1 MNIAIWIITGLLAVA
16 FIGAGLM
23 KVAQP
28 RAKLAANGMAWTND
42 YSDAGVKLIG
52 LAELLGGIGLILPA
66 LTGVA
71 PILVPIAAAALTV
84 IMIGAV
90 VWHVRAGDGA
100 KETMPS
106 VILGILS
113 LIVAIT
119 RFGPWAF

>member
-1 MNIAIWIITGLLAVA
+1 
-16 FIGAGLM
+16 M

-42 YSDAGVKLIG
+42 YSDAGVKLVG
-52 LAELLGGIGLILPA
+52 LAELLGGLGLILPA
-66 LTGVA
+66 VTGIA

-90 VWHVRAGDGA
+90 VWHVRANDTKGA
-100 KETMPS
+100 LPS
-106 VILGILS
+106 AVLGILA
-113 LIVAIT
+113 LLVAIA

>member
-1 MNIAIWIITGLLAVA
+1 MNIAIWIITVLLAFAFVA
-16 FIGAGLM
+16 AGVM

-28 RAKLAANGMAWTND
+28 RTKLAASGMAWVND
-42 YSDAGVKLIG
+42 YSDAGVKLVG
-52 LAELLGGIGLILPA
+52 LAELLGGLGLILPA
-66 LTGVA
+66 VTGIA

-113 LIVAIT
+113 LVVAIT

>member
-1 MNIAIWIITGLLAVA
+1 MNIAIWIITGLLALA

-42 YSDAGVKLIG
+42 YSDAGVKLVG
-52 LAELLGGIGLILPA
+52 LAELLGGIGLVLPA
-66 LTGVA
+66 LTGIA
-71 PILVPIAAAALTV
+71 PVLVPIAAAALTV

-90 VWHVRAGDGA
+90 VWHLRANDAKGA
-100 KETMPS
+100 LPS
-106 VILGILS
+106 AVLGILS
-113 LIVAIT
+113 LVVAVT

>member
-42 YSDAGVKLIG
+42 YSDSGVKLIG

-71 PILVPIAAAALTV
+71 PVLVPIAAAALTV

-90 VWHVRAGDGA
+90 VWHVRANDTKGA
-100 KETMPS
+100 LPS
-106 VILGILS
+106 AVLGILA

>member
-1 MNIAIWIITGLLAVA
+1 MNIAIWIITGLLALA

-28 RAKLAANGMAWTND
+28 RAKLADGGMAWVND
-42 YSDAGVKLIG
+42 YSDAGVKLVG

-66 LTGVA
+66 VTGIA

-90 VWHVRAGDGA
+90 VWHVRANDAKGA
-100 KETMPS
+100 MPS
-106 VILGILS
+106 VILGILA
-113 LIVAIT
+113 LVVAIL
-119 RFGPWAF
+119 RFGPYAF

>member
-1 MNIAIWIITGLLAVA
+1 MNIALWIITGLLAVA

-42 YSDAGVKLIG
+42 YSDAGVKLVG
-52 LAELLGGIGLILPA
+52 LAELLGGLGLILPA
-66 LTGVA
+66 VTGIA

-90 VWHVRAGDGA
+90 VWHIRANDAKGA
-100 KETMPS
+100 LPS
-106 VILGILS
+106 AILGLLS
-113 LIVAIT
+113 LVVAIA

>member
-42 YSDAGVKLIG
+42 YSDAGVKLVG

-66 LTGVA
+66 LTGIA
-71 PILVPIAAAALTV
+71 PVLVPIAAAALTV

-90 VWHVRAGDGA
+90 VWHVRANDTKGA
-100 KETMPS
+100 LPS
-106 VILGILS
+106 LILGILS
-113 LIVAIT
+113 LVVAIT

>member
-1 MNIAIWIITGLLAVA
+1 MNIAIWIITGLIAVA

-42 YSDAGVKLIG
+42 YSDAGVKLVG

-66 LTGVA
+66 VTGIA

-90 VWHVRAGDGA
+90 VWHVRANDTKGA
-100 KETMPS
+100 LPS
-106 VILGILS
+106 AVLGILA
-113 LIVAIT
+113 LVVAIT

>member
-1 MNIAIWIITGLLAVA
+1 MNIAIWIITGLLALA
-16 FIGAGLM
+16 FIGAGLT
-23 KVAQP
+23 KVSQP
-28 RAKLAANGMAWTND
+28 RAKLAASGMAWTND
-42 YSDAGVKLIG
+42 YSDAGVKLVG
-52 LAELLGGIGLILPA
+52 LAELLGGIGLMLPA
-66 LTGVA
+66 VTGIA

-106 VILGILS
+106 VILGALA
-113 LIVAIT
+113 LVVAIT

>member
-28 RAKLAANGMAWTND
+28 RAKLAANGMAWTKD
-42 YSDAGVKLIG
+42 YSDSGVKLIG

-71 PILVPIAAAALTV
+71 PVLVPIAAAALTV

-90 VWHVRAGDGA
+90 VWHVRADDAKGA
-100 KETMPS
+100 LPS
-106 VILGILS
+106 TVLGILA
-113 LIVAIT
+113 LVVAVT

>member
-71 PILVPIAAAALTV
+71 PVLVPIAAAALTV

-90 VWHVRAGDGA
+90 VWHVRADDAKGA
-100 KETMPS
+100 LPS
-106 VILGILS
+106 TVLGILA
-113 LIVAIT
+113 LVVAVT

>member
-1 MNIAIWIITGLLAVA
+1 MNIAIWIITGLLALA

-28 RAKLAANGMAWTND
+28 RAKLAASGMAWTND
-42 YSDAGVKLIG
+42 YSDAGVKLVG
-52 LAELLGGIGLILPA
+52 LAELLGGLGLILPA
-66 LTGVA
+66 VTGIA

-90 VWHVRAGDGA
+90 VWHVRANDTKGA
-100 KETMPS
+100 LPS
-106 VILGILS
+106 LILGILA
-113 LIVAIT
+113 LVVTLT